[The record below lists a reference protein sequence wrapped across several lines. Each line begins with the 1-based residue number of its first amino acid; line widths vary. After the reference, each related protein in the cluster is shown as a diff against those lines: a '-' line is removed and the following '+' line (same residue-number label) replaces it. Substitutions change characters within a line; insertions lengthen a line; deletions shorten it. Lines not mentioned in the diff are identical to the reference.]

1 VFTAAVDWP
10 LLSALSDAE
19 RTAILAAA
27 RRRSFARGE
36 VVFHE
41 EDPSDSLHLV
51 VSGHLAVRVGT
62 AEGGTALLNVL
73 GPGAT
78 FGELSLVSSGVA
90 ARSATIACMDAVET
104 RVLTAPVFEQLRSA
118 HPAVDRWLAELL
130 AVRVREL
137 SDRVRDLMFM
147 GLDRRVYHGLLLLA
161 GLYGGGEEG
170 PVVVPLTQENLAQ
183 FVGGTRATVNQ
194 VLQRLVTQGVVE
206 LGRGRVT
213 VLDRAALRRKTGPS

>member
-1 VFTAAVDWP
+1 LTATVDWP
-10 LLSALSDAE
+10 LLSALSDDE
-19 RTAILAAA
+19 RAAILAAA

-41 EDPSDSLHLV
+41 QDPSDSLHLI
-51 VSGHLAVRVGT
+51 VSGHLAVRVST

-78 FGELSLVSSGVA
+78 FGELSLLSSAAA

-104 RVLTAPVFEQLRSA
+104 RVITAAVFEQLRRE

-130 AVRVREL
+130 AERVREL

-161 GLYGGGEEG
+161 DLYGGAGDG
-170 PVVVPLTQENLAQ
+170 PVTVPLTQENLAQ
-183 FVGGTRATVNQ
+183 FVGGTRPTVNQ
-194 VLQRLVTQGVVE
+194 VLQRLVTHGVVE

-213 VLDRAALRRKTGPS
+213 VLDRAALLRKSGSS

>member
-1 VFTAAVDWP
+1 VDWP

-19 RTAILAAA
+19 RAAILAAA
-27 RRRSFARGE
+27 RRRRFARGE

-51 VSGHLAVRVGT
+51 VSGHLAVRVTT

-78 FGELSLVSSGVA
+78 FGELSLLSSAGA
-90 ARSATIACMDAVET
+90 ARSATIACMDPVET
-104 RVLTAPVFEQLRSA
+104 RVITAPVFEQLRRA

-130 AVRVREL
+130 AERVREL
-137 SDRVRDLMFM
+137 SGRVRDLMFM

-161 GLYGGGEEG
+161 DLYGAAGEG
-170 PVVVPLTQENLAQ
+170 PVVVPLTQENLAH
-183 FVGGTRATVNQ
+183 FVGGTRPTVNQ

-213 VLDRAALRRKTGPS
+213 VLDLAALRRKSGPS